1 MIWPKLVPKWVMQTP
16 IKIVIEAE
24 GLDEDGAPLEAFS
37 ADLMCNWQD
46 GGKVELTTEQK
57 YVRISGKAF
66 FDGDICPEIPNIVS
80 GYAIAAGAKREIA
93 EGIKS
98 RNPDGTVNYTEV
110 RFL

>member
-1 MIWPKLVPKWVMQTP
+1 MIWPKLVPKWVLQTP

-24 GLDEDGAPLEAFS
+24 GLDEDGAPREAFS

-57 YVRISGKAF
+57 YVRITGKAF
-66 FDGDICPEIPNIVS
+66 FDGDVCPSISNITS
-80 GYAIAAGAKREIA
+80 GYAIIHGEKRMIA
-93 EGIKS
+93 EGIKA

-110 RFL
+110 RFK